1 MNSYA
6 QRLLDQSLFAPVNN
20 FTGCQGKRIRGSL
33 LQLSYELSGGLGSL
47 SPAIGEA
54 IESLHAGSLVID
66 DIQDDSRSRRGQQ
79 TMHHRIGV
87 PLAINAG
94 NWMYFHALECLS
106 DAPLPMEQRDRLL
119 ASMIRAARQ
128 CHEGQAIDLHSRVDR
143 VPAIHWY
150 EATLAISTLKT
161 GELVALA
168 VDMGCIAANP
178 NSPLSG
184 ALRKFGRQIGIALQ
198 MRNDLDELAN
208 IAQVATT
215 SQAIRS
221 IRDDDLRNA
230 RLTWPWVWAFELQE
244 MSGRADRCA
253 SLVRR
258 VVLSERDRC
267 NVAAELFAIVG
278 TYGDQVIRSLVRD
291 QLRLLGEHVL
301 DERMLQALGDI
312 LQPIERL
319 VEKPIEKPIEQTIAA
334 INKPDQMLVSSLLGD
349 VSHE

>member
-6 QRLLDQSLFAPVNN
+6 QRLLDQSLFGPVND
-20 FTGCQGKRIRGSL
+20 FTGCQGKRIRSSL
-33 LQLSYELSGGLGSL
+33 LQLSYELSGGVGPL
-47 SPAIGEA
+47 SPAISEA

-66 DIQDDSRSRRGQQ
+66 DIQDDSQSRRGQQ

-106 DAPLPMEQRDRLL
+106 AAPLPMEQRDRLL

-143 VPAIHWY
+143 VPAMHWH

-161 GELVALA
+161 GELVSLA
-168 VDMGCIAANP
+168 VDMGSIAANP

-198 MRNDLDELAN
+198 MRNDLDELAK
-208 IAQVATT
+208 IAQAEAT
-215 SQAIRS
+215 SQAIHS
-221 IRDDDLRNA
+221 IRDEDLRNA

-244 MSGRADRCA
+244 MNGRNDRCA
-253 SLVRR
+253 SMLQRIVF
-258 VVLSERDRC
+258 SERDRH
-267 NVAAELFAIVG
+267 NVAVELFAIVG
-278 TYGDQVIRSLVRD
+278 THGDQVIRSLVRD

-301 DERMLQALGDI
+301 DERMLHALGEI
-312 LQPIERL
+312 LEPIER
-319 VEKPIEKPIEQTIAA
+319 PIAA
-334 INKPDQMLVSSLLGD
+334 AKLPDKMLVNSFLGN
-349 VSHE
+349 VSHG

>member
-1 MNSYA
+1 MNSYTR
-6 QRLLDQSLFAPVNN
+6 QLLDRSLFGPVND

-33 LQLSYELSGGLGSL
+33 LQLGFELAGGMGAL
-47 SPAIGEA
+47 SPVISEA

-66 DIQDDSRSRRGQQ
+66 DIQDDSQSRRGQQ
-79 TMHHRIGV
+79 TMHQRIGV

-106 DAPLPMEQRDRLL
+106 DAPLPLEQRDRLL

-143 VPAIHWY
+143 IPAMHWH

-168 VDMGCIAANP
+168 VDMGSIAANP
-178 NSPLSG
+178 DSPLSG
-184 ALRKFGRQIGIALQ
+184 VLRKFGRQIGIALQ
-198 MRNDLDELAN
+198 MRNDLDELAK
-208 IAQVATT
+208 IAHAEVT
-215 SQAIRS
+215 SQAMHPV
-221 IRDDDLRNA
+221 RDDDLRNA

-244 MSGRADRCA
+244 MNSRTDRCD
-253 SLVRR
+253 SMVQR
-258 VVLSERDRC
+258 VVRSQRDRH

-278 TYGDQVIRSLVRD
+278 KHGDQVIRSLVRD

-301 DERMLQALGDI
+301 DERILQALGEI
-312 LQPIERL
+312 LEPIERPIDRPID
-319 VEKPIEKPIEQTIAA
+319 KPIAA
-334 INKPDQMLVSSLLGD
+334 TNTPDKMLVNAFQGN
-349 VSHE
+349 VSHG

>member
-1 MNSYA
+1 MNAYA
-6 QRLLDQSLFAPVNN
+6 QRLLDQSLFGPVND

-33 LQLSYELSGGLGSL
+33 LQLSYEISGGVGCLL
-47 SPAIGEA
+47 PAISEA

-66 DIQDDSRSRRGQQ
+66 DIQDDSQSRRGQQ

-106 DAPLPMEQRDRLL
+106 DAPLPVEQRDRLL
-119 ASMIRAARQ
+119 ASMIRASRQ
-128 CHEGQAIDLHSRVDR
+128 CHEGQAVDLHSRVDR
-143 VPAIHWY
+143 VPAMHWH

-198 MRNDLDELAN
+198 MRNDLDELTQ
-208 IAQVATT
+208 IAKAE
-215 SQAIRS
+215 SSSRMLHS

-230 RLTWPWVWAFELQE
+230 RLTWPWVWAYELLE
-244 MSGRADRCA
+244 PNNRTYRCA
-253 SLVRR
+253 ALVQR
-258 VVLSERDRC
+258 VVRSQRDRQD
-267 NVAAELFAIVG
+267 VAAELFAIVG
-278 TYGDQVIRSLVRD
+278 THGEQVIRSLVRD

-301 DERMLQALGDI
+301 DQRLLLALVEI
-312 LQPIERL
+312 LQPVERPM
-319 VEKPIEKPIEQTIAA
+319 EKPTEKPFEQSIAVT
-334 INKPDQMLVSSLLGD
+334 NTSDEMLVSSLSEN

>member
-6 QRLLDQSLFAPVNN
+6 RRSLDASLFDPVND
-20 FTGCQGKRIRGSL
+20 FIGCQGKRIRGSL
-33 LQLSYELSGGLGSL
+33 LQLSYEISGGMGSL
-47 SPAIGEA
+47 PPAISKA

-66 DIQDDSRSRRGQQ
+66 DIQDDSQSRRGQQ

-143 VPAIHWY
+143 VPAMHWH

-178 NSPLSG
+178 HSPLSG

-198 MRNDLDELAN
+198 MRNDLDELAK
-208 IAQVATT
+208 IAQAETT
-215 SQAIRS
+215 SQAIHS

-230 RLTWPWVWAFELQE
+230 RLTWPWAWAFELQE
-244 MSGRADRCA
+244 TNGRSDRCA
-253 SLVRR
+253 SLVQR
-258 VVLSERDRC
+258 VVRSVRDRH
-267 NVAAELFAIVG
+267 NVAVELFSIVG
-278 TYGDQVIRSLVRD
+278 THGDQAIRSLVRD

-301 DERMLQALGDI
+301 DERMLHALGEI
-312 LQPIERL
+312 LQPIER
-319 VEKPIEKPIEQTIAA
+319 PIAA
-334 INKPDQMLVSSLLGD
+334 AGIPDEILVNSFLGNATRG
-349 VSHE
+349 